1 MSWPLPDDGFAPVS
15 RAAFAGWTVGYG
27 AFLVY
32 AWLNPSGFLFID
44 MANLMIHEMGHT
56 LFSWAGHYTML
67 LGGSLAQVLV
77 PLACLLV
84 FMRQGRTTAVAFTA
98 FWGSENLLYVATYMG
113 DARRSAL
120 PLVGGDESDW
130 TLLFTH
136 WGVLQ
141 HDLTIA
147 AWTRGI
153 GWVGMLL
160 TVVWL
165 GWMQWSND
173 SAPRP
178 APTSGRSSSKA
189 NRRRSPAAAR
199 SAWR

>member
-1 MSWPLPDDGFAPVS
+1 MP
-15 RAAFAGWTVGYG
+15 RAAFVGWAAAYVL
-27 AFLVY
+27 FLIY
-32 AWLNPSGFLFID
+32 AALNTSGFLFID

-56 LFSWAGHYTML
+56 LFSWAGYYTTI
-67 LGGSLAQVLV
+67 LGGTLAQILV

-84 FMRQGRTTAVAFTA
+84 FLRQGRTTAVAFAA
-98 FWGSENLLYVATYMG
+98 FWGFENLLYVATYMG

-130 TLLFTH
+130 TILFSH

-153 GWVGMLL
+153 GWVGMLA
-160 TVVWL
+160 TVAWL
-165 GWMQWSND
+165 GWMHLTVE
-173 SAPRP
+173 P
-178 APTSGRSSSKA
+178 ARDADWTEGR
-189 NRRRSPAAAR
+189 
-199 SAWR
+199 